1 MNDKINYSDYVEVKP
16 RRLVQVR
23 FPEEVEKLRSFVN
36 QGEII
41 ESVEVCGTLNGKPLG
56 YLVSTLKLE
65 PYEKEVWGESFDDY
79 AKRTFPAVYNK
90 KEAYDE

>member
-23 FPEEVEKLRSFVN
+23 FPEEVEKIRSFVN
-36 QGEII
+36 QGERI
-41 ESVEVCGTLNGKPLG
+41 ESVEVCGTFNGEPLG
-56 YLVSTLKLE
+56 YLVRLSKPE

-79 AKRTFPAVYNK
+79 AKRAFPAVYNK
-90 KEAYDE
+90 GEVK